1 VRVWWRWGVIFL
13 FFLVFSG
20 LPLVAI
26 ASEDEGLTPGLE
38 TEEAVEREIHE
49 TVEGDTTAKR
59 KDLLYRAINF
69 GILAA
74 VIVILLR
81 KPMGRMLANRSQG
94 IKEDLENLEE
104 RKEEAARSLEENLA
118 RLKSIEAEKDKIIQE
133 FVAAGETEK
142 EKILAQAEEM
152 AARIKEQARISIE
165 FETEKARTQLQ
176 VEIAEKSAAKAFELI
191 QKKITPEDRDRLV
204 NDYLDKVVG

>member
-1 VRVWWRWGVIFL
+1 MRAWWRWGVIFL

-26 ASEDEGLTPGLE
+26 ASEDVDLAPGLE

-49 TVEGDTTAKR
+49 TVEVDTTAKQ

-74 VIVILLR
+74 VMVILLR
-81 KPMGRMLANRSQG
+81 KPMGRMLANRNQG
-94 IKEDLENLEE
+94 IKEDLENLEK

-133 FVAAGETEK
+133 FVAAGNAEK

-152 AARIKEQARISIE
+152 AARIKEQTRASIE
-165 FETEKARTQLQ
+165 LETEKARTQLQ
-176 VEIAEKSAAKAFELI
+176 AEIAEKSATKAFELI
-191 QKKITPEDRDRLV
+191 QAKITPEDRDRLV